1 MKAFLLFPLALALVV
16 TGCGDSKPAAPAA
29 GAGSPITA
37 PVDYLGALN
46 KAKKS
51 AEKTVDLS
59 VITTAVN
66 AFKQEEGRFP
76 LDLTELMKHSFL
88 RSIPPAPYG
97 MKIVYNPT
105 NGEVAVVKA
114 TPPQP

>member
-1 MKAFLLFPLALALVV
+1 MKFFLLFPLALALVV
-16 TGCGDSKPAAPAA
+16 AGCGDSKPAAPAS

-51 AEKTVDLS
+51 AEKTVDLT
-59 VITTAVN
+59 VITTAVK
-66 AFKQEEGRFP
+66 AFKEEEGRFP
-76 LDLTELMKHSFL
+76 LDLTELMKHDFL

-105 NGEVAVVKA
+105 TGEVAVVKEA
-114 TPPQP
+114 VAKP